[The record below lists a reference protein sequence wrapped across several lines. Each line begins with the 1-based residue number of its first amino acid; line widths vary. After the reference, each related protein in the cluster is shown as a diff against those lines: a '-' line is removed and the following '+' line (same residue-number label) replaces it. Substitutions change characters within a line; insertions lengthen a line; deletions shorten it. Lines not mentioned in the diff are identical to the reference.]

1 MILIDANRKNEGKN
15 KCWLVYSTSFM
26 GRIRLLRQQG
36 KWREEKSIRN
46 LVIKVRRI
54 YSVPSHS
61 LHVRMSSRVICS
73 ALYLTEK
80 KSFII
85 GSDFSMIYSWQ
96 RHLSS
101 NNKKNNLRISKTI
114 ANNRRWQLFEA
125 SDPACRSLS
134 LCQISS
140 WHQREMGITALEPAR
155 SNATRVAQLHLYAKT
170 IGLSKNRMAEDILT
184 RR

>member
-1 MILIDANRKNEGKN
+1 MILIDVNRKNEGKN

-26 GRIRLLRQQG
+26 RWIRLLRQQG
-36 KWREEKSIRN
+36 KWREEKNIRN
-46 LVIKVRRI
+46 LVIKVSRI

-85 GSDFSMIYSWQ
+85 GSDFGMIYSWQ

-101 NNKKNNLRISKTI
+101 NNKKIIWEFLKQLRTTVGDNFLKRVIRH
-114 ANNRRWQLFEA
+114 ADL
-125 SDPACRSLS
+125 SLS
-134 LCQISS
+134 MSDLILASERNGYHS
-140 WHQREMGITALEPAR
+140 LR
-155 SNATRVAQLHLYAKT
+155 AQMPP
-170 IGLSKNRMAEDILT
+170 G
-184 RR
+184 